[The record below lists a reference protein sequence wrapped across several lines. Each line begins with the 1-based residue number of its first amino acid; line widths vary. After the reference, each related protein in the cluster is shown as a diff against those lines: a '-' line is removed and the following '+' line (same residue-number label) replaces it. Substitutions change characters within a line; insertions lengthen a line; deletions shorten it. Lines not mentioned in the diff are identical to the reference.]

1 MNNSYDII
9 DQLPV
14 DNQLPTHE
22 EINLINTIFKKE
34 KTNIEKILE
43 EFKSVIFIGILYI
56 LLSLIYVDNFIK
68 SILPITLKYPYIIIL
83 IKAIILMLVVWII
96 NNYWLLKKN

>member
-14 DNQLPTHE
+14 DNQLPTHD

-43 EFKSVIFIGILYI
+43 EFKSVILIGILYI
-56 LLSLIYVDNFIK
+56 LLSLNYIDNFIK
-68 SILPITLKYPYIIIL
+68 SVLPITLKYPYIIIL
-83 IKAIILMLVVWII
+83 LKAVVLMLIVWVI